1 MQCYTAEWL
10 NSGYGLNQ
18 RMNCIDMI
26 EFKGT
31 YFNESDKESRVV
43 LVQFDGALLHIWHLS
58 DPFYRLLS
66 SDAFHVGYVRF
77 NRMHRIKLPNGGRIL
92 TDDDAAIS
100 LLRKRNRVW
109 VDRLLKNSMLIR
121 GIAALLL
128 TVVVFAGACMVL
140 N

>member
-1 MQCYTAEWL
+1 M
-10 NSGYGLNQ
+10 NSGCALNQ
-18 RMNCIDMI
+18 QMNCMEMI
-26 EFKGT
+26 EFEGT
-31 YFNESDKESRVV
+31 YRNESGDESHVV
-43 LVQFDGALLHIWHLS
+43 LVQYDGVLLHIWHIS

-66 SDAFHVGYVRF
+66 SEVFHLGYERL

-100 LLRKRNRVW
+100 LLRKRHR
-109 VDRLLKNSMLIR
+109 DRSPGMLKNSLLLR

-128 TVVVFAGACMVL
+128 SFVVFAGAWMVL

>member
-1 MQCYTAEWL
+1 ME
-10 NSGYGLNQ
+10 
-18 RMNCIDMI
+18 MI

-31 YFNESDKESRVV
+31 YRNESDNESHVV
-43 LVQFDGALLHIWHLS
+43 LVQYDGVLLHIWHIS

-66 SDAFHVGYVRF
+66 SEVFRLGYARL

-100 LLRKRNRVW
+100 MLKKRHRDRSHGLLE
-109 VDRLLKNSMLIR
+109 NSLVLR

-128 TVVVFAGACMVL
+128 SLVVFAGAWMVL

>member
-1 MQCYTAEWL
+1 MVDQLLRTKDKPLDQLQE
-10 NSGYGLNQ
+10 
-18 RMNCIDMI
+18 MI

-31 YFNESDKESRVV
+31 YSNESDSKSHVV

-66 SDAFHVGYVRF
+66 SDVFHVGYARL
-77 NRMHRIKLPNGGRIL
+77 NKMHRIKLLNGGRIL

-100 LLRKRNRVW
+100 LLRKQHRAW
-109 VDRLLKNSMLIR
+109 LGRLLKNSMLIR

-128 TVVVFAGACMVL
+128 SLAVFAGAWMVF
-140 N
+140 